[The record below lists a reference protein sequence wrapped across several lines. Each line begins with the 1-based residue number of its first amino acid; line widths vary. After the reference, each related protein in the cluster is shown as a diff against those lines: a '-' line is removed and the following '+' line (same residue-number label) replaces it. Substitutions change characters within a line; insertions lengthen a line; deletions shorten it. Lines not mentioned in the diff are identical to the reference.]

1 MLIGRIEHDP
11 KKTVSLHLP
20 ESTLGRLEQYKELY
34 QQTFGEKVT
43 NNDLVDL
50 MLTNVMDRDRE
61 FRRFVKEEERKK
73 KLEAKQQEVKQPE
86 KSSDHS
92 PSAGQAEAG
101 NHAEAQSHQREQHRA

>member
-73 KLEAKQQEVKQPE
+73 KLEAKQQEGKQQQSGSE
-86 KSSDHS
+86 NS
-92 PSAGQAEAG
+92 PSTGQVEAG
-101 NHAEAQSHQREQHRA
+101 THAEGQSHQREQRQV